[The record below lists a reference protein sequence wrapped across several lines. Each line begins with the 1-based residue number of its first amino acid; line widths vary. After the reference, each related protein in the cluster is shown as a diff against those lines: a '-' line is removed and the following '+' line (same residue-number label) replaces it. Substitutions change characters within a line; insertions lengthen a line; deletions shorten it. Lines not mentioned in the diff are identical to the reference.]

1 MLADAAAIPR
11 GALRYRAEP
20 YPHLMWT
27 FPGLVIKHLLFRGV
41 NKTIKS
47 HDGNHRSIPNQ
58 TSTTLFKSTERPNT
72 DGEQVLALIQSFQQK
87 DRNDFENGHVRILA
101 LRTAELKDV
110 ISVLGNAQV
119 ALSIREAE
127 TVPMDRWVELK
138 NVPYITENIPFLC
151 AAFDL
156 LEFVQYL
163 RGAIDAL
170 KAVKTMN
177 CEIQT
182 LQRLERCWNPE
193 SHSLP
198 LSLT

>member
-41 NKTIKS
+41 NRTETIKS

-72 DGEQVLALIQSFQQK
+72 DGEQCWRSLGLFRGKIGRISKTATSGKWLLSEVRGAVASSVADRCVDEK
-87 DRNDFENGHVRILA
+87 DSC
-101 LRTAELKDV
+101 TA
-110 ISVLGNAQV
+110 
-119 ALSIREAE
+119 
-127 TVPMDRWVELK
+127 WVELK

>member
-1 MLADAAAIPR
+1 M
-11 GALRYRAEP
+11 
-20 YPHLMWT
+20 
-27 FPGLVIKHLLFRGV
+27 K
-41 NKTIKS
+41 
-47 HDGNHRSIPNQ
+47 
-58 TSTTLFKSTERPNT
+58 
-72 DGEQVLALIQSFQQK
+72 
-87 DRNDFENGHVRILA
+87 RILA

-138 NVPYITENIPFLC
+138 NVPYITENISFLC